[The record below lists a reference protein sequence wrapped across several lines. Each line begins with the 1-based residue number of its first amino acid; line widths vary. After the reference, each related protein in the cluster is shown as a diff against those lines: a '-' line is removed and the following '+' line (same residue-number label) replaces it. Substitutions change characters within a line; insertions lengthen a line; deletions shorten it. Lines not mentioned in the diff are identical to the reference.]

1 MLKKLLLL
9 LFLIGCSTQDVAN
22 NPDGLGQTQVEEN
35 LTPDFTGGNTD
46 ADSVDNS
53 SEDNEESNE
62 YVEGDTRILFV
73 GNSLTYFNDLPKLV
87 DREAARK
94 GHGAW
99 TTMLAYPNYAILDH
113 WADGKVQNLIE
124 DGDYDFVVIQ
134 QGPSSQAFGR
144 EVLFEYGKKLSDL
157 CRAYDAQLAFF
168 MVWPSRE
175 YYYTFDGVITNHREA
190 AIATGSML
198 CPVGEV
204 WKKHF
209 DETSDFSYY
218 GPDGFHPSLKGSEVA
233 AEVIV
238 KTLFVR

>member
-1 MLKKLLLL
+1 LKRLLILLLL
-9 LFLIGCSTQDVAN
+9 LSCSSQDIVNDPTAIGEPQTDE
-22 NPDGLGQTQVEEN
+22 NP
-35 LTPDFTGGNTD
+35 TPDFSNTGGEEGNNTSTSD
-46 ADSVDNS
+46 DDSNV
-53 SEDNEESNE
+53 

-87 DREAARK
+87 DREAGRK
-94 GHGAW
+94 GHGVW
-99 TTMLAYPNYAILDH
+99 TKMLAHPNYAILDH
-113 WADGKVQNLIE
+113 WADGEVQGLIE
-124 DGDYDFVVIQ
+124 DGDFDFVIIQ

-144 EVLFEYGKKLSDL
+144 EVLFEFGKKFSDL
-157 CRAYDAQLAFF
+157 CNANEAKLVFF
-168 MVWPSRE
+168 MVWPSRT

-190 AIATGSML
+190 AIATRSIL

-209 DETSDFSYY
+209 DDTGDFSYY

-238 KTLFVR
+238 KTLF